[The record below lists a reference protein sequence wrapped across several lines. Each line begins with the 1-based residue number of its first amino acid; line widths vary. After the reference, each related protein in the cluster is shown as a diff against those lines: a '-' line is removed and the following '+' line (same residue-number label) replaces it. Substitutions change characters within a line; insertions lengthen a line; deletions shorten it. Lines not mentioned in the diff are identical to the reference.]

1 MVALMV
7 RRDFICDTLATLP
20 VWLWPVFLWEVFW
33 LERYLKAR
41 RAEGGAGLVGYASA
55 RNGRIYIT
63 LDVRGDR
70 KDTCDWTAF
79 AARTPWERLGPEQR
93 AAALL
98 ARAGEGFA
106 LIALASG
113 LCAALAGQAPGLA
126 GLPFVMVPP

>member
-7 RRDFICDTLATLP
+7 SRDFICDTLATLP
-20 VWLWPVFLWEVFW
+20 VWLWPVFLWEVF
-33 LERYLKAR
+33 
-41 RAEGGAGLVGYASA
+41 LVGYASA